1 MNEQNMIWV
10 WNLATAKMCRGH
22 KAHVTNS
29 NDRQMDSDT
38 QLGGAMCITKNRQ
51 VLSIDRNAFVR
62 YCLVSNTFSIFPDN
76 FVLKRGTV
84 SLLKTSPYNQ
94 DVIAVG
100 YKNGLIVIA
109 NYAGERWNAL
119 KINSFLITHFFL
131 SSIETVVLQ
140 KLRGHDSEVVS
151 LQWTLIKQKPYNGTE
166 SSVQSLPEPVEKRS
180 VKAVE
185 SKPTPTKAKGKFD
198 KTTEKKQTRR
208 EAPKPI
214 VDAGD
219 MFDIHSYDY
228 LEEEFGTISNRVSYE
243 TRDDAADERKTATN
257 NENFN
262 FVEACQTLRDQ
273 IRAGNQSDSDDGYMD
288 GDSNQSAVNMTDIQN
303 MMKARS
309 PVKDDS
315 ILLSDDSD
323 GPAEIDELS
332 NLSTIGSSHN
342 TTEIVELEDVI
353 KDLNINDDTPKES
366 DGIVYL
372 ASGAQE
378 SSVIVWDAKNGT
390 VAAKIQ
396 LKSEKGRA
404 KIPSNF
410 FSEFLFIFCKSRLS
424 YSKGNMKKVFLISM

>member
-1 MNEQNMIWV
+1 M
-10 WNLATAKMCRGH
+10 
-22 KAHVTNS
+22 
-29 NDRQMDSDT
+29 
-38 QLGGAMCITKNRQ
+38 
-51 VLSIDRNAFVR
+51 
-62 YCLVSNTFSIFPDN
+62 
-76 FVLKRGTV
+76 
-84 SLLKTSPYNQ
+84 
-94 DVIAVG
+94 
-100 YKNGLIVIA
+100 
-109 NYAGERWNAL
+109 
-119 KINSFLITHFFL
+119 SFFFH
-131 SSIETVVLQ
+131 SFIETVVLQ
-140 KLRGHDSEVVS
+140 KLRGHDSEIVS

-185 SKPTPTKAKGKFD
+185 SKSTPSKAKGKFD

-228 LEEEFGTISNRVSYE
+228 LEEEFGTISNRVPHG
-243 TRDDAADERKTATN
+243 TCDDASDNQKAETN

-262 FVEACQTLRDQ
+262 FVEACQTLREQ
-273 IRAGNQSDSDDGYMD
+273 IRAGNRSDSDDGYMD

-303 MMKARS
+303 MIKARS
-309 PVKDDS
+309 PIKDDS

-323 GPAEIDELS
+323 GPAEIDKLS

-353 KDLNINDDTPKES
+353 KDLNIDDDTPKES
-366 DGIVYL
+366 DGIIYL

-378 SSVIVWDAKNGT
+378 SSIIVWNAKNGA
-390 VAAKIQ
+390 VAARIQ
-396 LKSEKGRA
+396 LRSDKGRA

-410 FSEFLFIFCKSRLS
+410 
-424 YSKGNMKKVFLISM
+424 VFLKFYSFFFFFL

>member
-1 MNEQNMIWV
+1 M
-10 WNLATAKMCRGH
+10 
-22 KAHVTNS
+22 
-29 NDRQMDSDT
+29 
-38 QLGGAMCITKNRQ
+38 
-51 VLSIDRNAFVR
+51 
-62 YCLVSNTFSIFPDN
+62 
-76 FVLKRGTV
+76 
-84 SLLKTSPYNQ
+84 
-94 DVIAVG
+94 
-100 YKNGLIVIA
+100 
-109 NYAGERWNAL
+109 
-119 KINSFLITHFFL
+119 
-131 SSIETVVLQ
+131 Q
-140 KLRGHDSEVVS
+140 KLRGHDSEIVS

-180 VKAVE
+180 TKADE
-185 SKPTPTKAKGKFD
+185 SKPTPSKAKGKFD
-198 KTTEKKQTRR
+198 KTAEKKQTRR

-228 LEEEFGTISNRVSYE
+228 LEEEFGTISNRVPVE
-243 TRDDAADERKTATN
+243 TRDAASDDRKTETN

-309 PVKDDS
+309 PIKDDS
-315 ILLSDDSD
+315 ILLSDESD

-378 SSVIVWDAKNGT
+378 ASVIVWNAKNGS

-410 FSEFLFIFCKSRLS
+410 FFLKL
-424 YSKGNMKKVFLISM
+424 YSFFVKVDFEVEKYF